1 MIGEG
6 SQGGF
11 TYPLVL
17 VTVVVLG
24 ITASAAQQLISRQV
38 RAERERELLF
48 RGMAY
53 VAAIA
58 SYYEAGM
65 TVKTMPRNLEDLERD
80 PRHVLKRHIR
90 RLYPDPIGGGEWTL
104 LRDGAGGIR
113 GVASTSTSQPL
124 RRARF
129 PLGLEAFETAET
141 YADWRFEFHP
151 EAIKHTSAWKTQAD
165 GRAPSPAN

>member
-1 MIGEG
+1 
-6 SQGGF
+6 
-11 TYPLVL
+11 LVL

-24 ITASAAQQLISRQV
+24 ITATAAQQLMSRQAQV
-38 RAERERELLF
+38 ERERELLF

-80 PRHVLKRHIR
+80 PRHVQKRHIR
-90 RLYPDPIGGGEWTL
+90 RLYSDPLGAGEWTL

-113 GVASTSTSQPL
+113 GVASKSTGQPSK
-124 RRARF
+124 RAHF
-129 PLGLEAFETAET
+129 PVGLEAFETAET

-151 EAIKHTSAWKTQAD
+151 EAINHSTARKMLGDPGKPGT
-165 GRAPSPAN
+165 N